1 MNSAMSRFTTIFAAL
16 VVAAAGAIDAQSLA
30 AELRVRAEC
39 TPPSP
44 VVTLGDLVDLEC
56 DSASEAERLARIPL
70 FPAPAAGLE
79 RFVSV
84 REIQDMLLIRGIDLL
99 DYEFRGA
106 SSVLVV
112 GRDTQPKLPSSVRV
126 ASVSPRLAD
135 QKLQTA
141 LDEYLARCSEEPWQV
156 DFQLNDEAARWIA
169 AADTLKVEGDG
180 PPSPGRHCFEVS
192 LEVGGEAK
200 TIDVVAEVSQQ
211 PLVVVPVR
219 SIPRDTRIDPADLEL
234 RRLVGPIV
242 TAGCAESIEELA
254 GKEATRVL
262 ASGKPIPRSAVREP
276 VMVRRGEIVTVIV
289 RSAGIRVR
297 TQARS
302 RDDGALGE
310 LVAVESLADRKTYF
324 AQVSGIREVEVLASP
339 VTASQPRP
347 ATSRQG

>member
-1 MNSAMSRFTTIFAAL
+1 MSRFTTIFAL
-16 VVAAAGAIDAQSLA
+16 LMVIAAAAIGAPSPA

-39 TPPSP
+39 TPPGP
-44 VVTLGDLVDLEC
+44 VVTLGDLVDLAC
-56 DSASEAERLARIPL
+56 DSPSETERLARIPL
-70 FPAPAAGLE
+70 FPAPAAGLD
-79 RFVSV
+79 RFVTV

-106 SSVLVV
+106 SSVQVV
-112 GRDTQPKLPSSVRV
+112 GRDTRPNLPSAVQV

-135 QKLQTA
+135 QKLQKA
-141 LDEYLARCSEEPWQV
+141 LDEYLARCSQEPWQV

-169 AADTLKVEGDG
+169 AADTLKVQGDA
-180 PPSPGRHCFEVS
+180 PPSPGRYCFEIS
-192 LEVGGEAK
+192 LQVGGEAK
-200 TIDVVAEVSQQ
+200 TIDVVAELSQQ

-219 SIPRDTRIDPADLEL
+219 SISRDTRIDPADLEL
-234 RRLVGPIV
+234 RRMVGPIV

-254 GKEATRVL
+254 GKETTRVL

-276 VMVRRGEIVTVIV
+276 VMVRRGEIVTVTV

-310 LVAVESLADRKTYF
+310 LVAVESLADRKTFF
-324 AQVSGIREVEVLASP
+324 AQVSGIREVEVLSSP